1 VGDRV
6 FVCFIFSDV
15 TGTGRRPE
23 MKRRVLIIWNEKIM
37 TEVVNNREE
46 KASSRDEK
54 FRRRKCEKISPR
66 PSEVMREGN
75 PSKSKHQMIGRESG
89 ASPKLDRENLRSSR
103 GSIEIHE

>member
-54 FRRRKCEKISPR
+54 FRRRKFLE
-66 PSEVMREGN
+66 N
-75 PSKSKHQMIGRESG
+75 QSKTIRSHEGRESVKIK
-89 ASPKLDRENLRSSR
+89 ASDDRERKWS
-103 GSIEIHE
+103 